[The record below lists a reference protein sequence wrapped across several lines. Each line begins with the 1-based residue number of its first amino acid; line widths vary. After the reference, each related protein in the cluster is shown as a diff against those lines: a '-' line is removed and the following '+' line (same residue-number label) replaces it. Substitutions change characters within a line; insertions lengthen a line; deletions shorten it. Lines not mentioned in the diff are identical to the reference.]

1 MLKKRFVND
10 WFDWATLFRD
20 VMVYYVIRDLN
31 KMNRLYYI
39 LLWVLMM
46 CLSSVSAFGS
56 GEDIRGVWVGNAKG
70 NIFGAEGSVNITYQ
84 NGEDISGVVEGGN
97 FFGRAKFSIQGKIR
111 GNYIFGSKD
120 GHTFEGFL
128 YPDWSIQGLF
138 RAIDGDTYKVILR
151 RPYPSY
157 WGSPYGTWGYN

>member
-1 MLKKRFVND
+1 MNKLHYIFIS
-10 WFDWATLFRD
+10 L
-20 VMVYYVIRDLN
+20 VI
-31 KMNRLYYI
+31 I
-39 LLWVLMM
+39 GVT
-46 CLSSVSAFGS
+46 CGSALAS
-56 GEDIRGVWVGNAKG
+56 DIRGLWVGNAKG
-70 NIFGAEGSVNITYQ
+70 SIFGAEGSVNITHQ
-84 NGEDISGVVEGGN
+84 NGEDITGVVEGGN

-151 RPYPSY
+151 RPYPV
-157 WGSPYGTWGYN
+157 WGAPYGSWGYN